1 MADCPDDSPLSTT
14 GSIVGI
20 LTFTLGLFT
29 FIVALYTI
37 TRNGSVEKKY
47 FESYR
52 VDRQAYVSRLKDL
65 LSSRWASSNMEVMP
79 LIEDFDECMQRIE
92 DHLKQMNEKL
102 NVNNSKPWYWRRSDL
117 ASLRE
122 AADLEVQFLGAL
134 QLTILFL

>member
-1 MADCPDDSPLSTT
+1 MTDCPDDSPLSTT
-14 GSIVGI
+14 GNIVGI

-37 TRNGSVEKKY
+37 TRNGSVEKQY
-47 FESYR
+47 FDSYR

-92 DHLKQMNEKL
+92 DHLKQMDDKL

-122 AADLEVQFLGAL
+122 AADLELQFLGAL